1 MGKRMEGVEESGRKE
16 QRKRKINMLK
26 LDGRHVELERVL
38 ARRRKTKE
46 RRYVE

>member
-26 LDGRHVELERVL
+26 LNGRHAEWKRIF
-38 ARRRKTKE
+38 ARRGKTKE
-46 RRYVE
+46 RIYVE